1 MKVILINPDF
11 MMYSNPPLGLAYLA
25 AYAKKQIPDLD
36 IKIYDQIPLHLIL
49 QKIKKE
55 KPDIIGLPAVSLNF
69 YKVKKMAEEIKKIS
83 KALLVLGGRHITTMP
98 QSFEKTAFDIAV
110 LGEGELTFASL
121 VKSYIKNSYNLKEFK
136 KISGLL
142 LRNRGKII
150 NTGNSEIIKNL
161 DDIPLPERDLL
172 EMRYY
177 SIPSFSVGFVKV
189 GSMITSR
196 GCPYNCRFCSARQ
209 FWGIG
214 VRFFSAERVAQEI
227 ELLYKKYEFKRI
239 EIYDDTFSLNID
251 RLKRLIDILEKR
263 NLLGKIEFICMGT
276 ARGFTEEI
284 ASLLKKL
291 NVIEITFGFES
302 GSERILN
309 YLKRGFFSVQDS
321 KKVTEICKKYKL
333 SYSGFFMIGS
343 PTETEEDIMKT
354 YNFIKNYC
362 PNFIVYQ
369 TVPFPDTDVWDYAV
383 KNKIIKEDMYDNK
396 NKEFIDIDTDYLL
409 TNNMTKEKFTQ
420 LFNKINSLKVK
431 QRQRTVLSA
440 LKEKPFEILKE
451 LGNPYFLRKIYNLK
465 REFARRILGY

>member
-1 MKVILINPDF
+1 MKVVLINPDF
-11 MMYSNPPLGLAYLA
+11 MMYANPPLGLAYLA

-69 YKVKKMAEEIKKIS
+69 YKVKKIAEEIKKIS

-98 QSFEKTAFDIAV
+98 QSFEKTAFDVAV

-121 VKSYIKNSYNLKEFK
+121 VKNYMKNSYNIKEFK
-136 KISGLL
+136 KIPGLL
-142 LRNRGKII
+142 LRDRRKII

-161 DDIPLPERDLL
+161 DDIPLPARDLL
-172 EMRYY
+172 GMRYY

-189 GSMITSR
+189 GSLITSR

-227 ELLYKKYEFKRI
+227 EILYKKYGFKRI

-251 RLKRLIDILEKR
+251 RLRKIIDILKRR

-276 ARGFTEEI
+276 AKGFSEEI

-291 NVIEITFGFES
+291 KVIEITFGFES
-302 GSERILN
+302 GSERMLN

-343 PTETEEDIMKT
+343 PNETEEDIMET
-354 YNFIKNYC
+354 YDFIKNYC
-362 PNFIVYQ
+362 PNFIAYQ
-369 TVPFPDTDVWDYAV
+369 TVPFPGTNVWEYAI

-396 NKEFIDIDTDYLL
+396 NKEFIDIDTNYLL
-409 TNNMTKEKFTQ
+409 TKDITKKRFAV

-431 QRQRTVLSA
+431 QRRKTVFSA
-440 LKEKPFEILKE
+440 LREKPFEILKE
-451 LGNPYFLRKIYNLK
+451 LKNPYLLRKAFNLR
-465 REFARRILGY
+465 REFIRRIFGN